1 MTKKYILASISINLT
16 IILSLLL
23 IIGVI
28 KVELLSKIKVIFTL
42 LFLTLLVIFS
52 IISYLS
58 QNKNIYNIG
67 IFVNLII
74 NIILIYNVVNL
85 NIKYDYIL
93 NFFNNEYK
101 YVTYNVYVQ
110 KRTPIYNKIDKLENQ
125 KIGMLSQNQDNIK
138 NYLDKV
144 ISIEYISYQNTEEI
158 ANAIDNGE
166 IQCFIL
172 KDEDFQKIDN
182 DKTNIKNR
190 VRKIYVSKIK
200 DTN

>member
-28 KVELLSKIKVIFTL
+28 KVELLSNIKVIFTL